1 MEAVEEAVEEAGS
14 EYLAW
19 DSVHHCM
26 VQEGN
31 VQHVHV
37 YMVMSSCPLKL
48 LVDTL
53 ASSKSVLW

>member
-37 YMVMSSCPLKL
+37 Y
-48 LVDTL
+48 T
-53 ASSKSVLW
+53 